1 MEMVFVRLIRNKDMD
16 LEKGEVISFVMR
28 LFERDFFIIF
38 SYLNEKK
45 EYNLKIGYN
54 NYNKKTFDELKDI
67 WKNIEKE
74 NICIF
79 GFIYKK
85 TKLDIIEKM
94 INYDDKNKDELIEY
108 VKENG
113 IYFKYNE
120 DIKIKIIYNKK
131 DDEYLLMY
139 INETII
145 EVKLQ
150 VFKNIND
157 LIVFYKKDNLINK
170 NKDKILYLK
179 NMILTNI

>member
-1 MEMVFVRLIRNKDMD
+1 
-16 LEKGEVISFVMR
+16 
-28 LFERDFFIIF
+28 
-38 SYLNEKK
+38 
-45 EYNLKIGYN
+45 
-54 NYNKKTFDELKDI
+54 
-67 WKNIEKE
+67 
-74 NICIF
+74 
-79 GFIYKK
+79 
-85 TKLDIIEKM
+85 M

-113 IYFKYNE
+113 IYFKYDE

-150 VFKNIND
+150 VFKNIDD
-157 LIVFYKKDNLINK
+157 LIVFYKKYNLINK